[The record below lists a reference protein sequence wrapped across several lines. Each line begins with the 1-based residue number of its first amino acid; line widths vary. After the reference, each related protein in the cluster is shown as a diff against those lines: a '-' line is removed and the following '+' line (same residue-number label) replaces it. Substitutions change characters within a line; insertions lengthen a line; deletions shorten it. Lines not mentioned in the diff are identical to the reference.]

1 MRHHNRI
8 MFAISASLLFSTTAL
23 TRAQTRLFVQDYA
36 FNNPRMKSMNLDGSN
51 ITDLFAP
58 ANPIPTADWLLVG
71 IAVDEAAGKVYWTHG
86 GFNDGR
92 IRRANLDGSQQQML
106 VSSLKIPRGLAI
118 DPTAGKIYWCDAPPQ
133 GTARGLILRA
143 NFDGTNVETVFSLV
157 AAGQYDPNFSFVG
170 NPTVD
175 SVNGYV
181 YYAIN
186 SRIAR
191 TNLDGP
197 PFRVETVVTGVSTA
211 LRVQLDTA
219 NNHIY
224 WVDSNTISDAVV
236 RANLDNTGHRVVA
249 DATPGVVESSGISDL
264 LLDLADGKLYWSDEI
279 NTMVVNRANLD
290 GSGAETIYP
299 TPDGWNSTNMA
310 FNHEPPQPMTDCNNN
325 GVRDSD
331 DVGDGTS
338 ADCNA
343 NGIPDECEDDPCAP
357 PNNLLLQPV
366 NASLTVGRAL
376 GGTPPN
382 TRWTIFQPFDVPAA
396 GWSIGSIA
404 THGFTTNYQAD
415 AGHATLLPDNGANY
429 PNEAAPIASATFT
442 YRFAGEWESSTFN
455 VPLPAGRHWLRL
467 TGDGWYTAQVSIATG
482 GLNSISRSS
491 GGSEFLNQPP
501 IALRIGPPT
510 ITPGDLDGD
519 GDVDIA
525 DLAQL
530 LAHFGTLSG
539 ATYADGDIDGDG
551 DVDIGDLA
559 ILLSNFG
566 S

>member
-1 MRHHNRI
+1 MPSYPRRWS
-8 MFAISASLLFSTTAL
+8 AAAASLLL
-23 TRAQTRLFVQDYA
+23 TSAAAPAQSRLFVQDYA
-36 FNNPRMKSMNLDGSN
+36 FNNPRMKSMNLDGSGL
-51 ITDLFAP
+51 TELFAP

-71 IAVDEAAGKVYWTHG
+71 LAVDEAAGKVYWTHG

-92 IRRANLDGSQQQML
+92 IRRANLDGSQQQLL
-106 VSSLKIPRGLAI
+106 VSNLKIPRGLAI
-118 DPTAGKIYWCDAPPQ
+118 DPAGGKIYWCDAPPQ

-143 NFDGTNVETVFSLV
+143 NLDGSNVETVFSLV

-181 YYAIN
+181 YFAIN
-186 SRIAR
+186 SVIAR
-191 TNLDGP
+191 SNLDGP

-211 LRVQLDTA
+211 LRVQLDVA
-219 NNHIY
+219 SNRIY
-224 WVDSNTISDAVV
+224 WVDSNTTSDAVV
-236 RANLDNTGHRVVA
+236 RADLDNTNHRVVA

-264 LLDLADGKLYWSDEI
+264 LLDLSAGKLYWSDEI

-290 GSGAETIYP
+290 GSSIETIYP
-299 TPDGWNSTNMA
+299 TPDGWNSTNLA
-310 FNHEPPQPMTDCNNN
+310 FNHEPPQPLMDCNNN

-343 NGIPDECEDDPCAP
+343 NGIPDECETAPCAP
-357 PNNLLLQPV
+357 PDDLLLQPV
-366 NASLTVGRAL
+366 NTATTVGRAL

-382 TRWTIFQPFDVPAA
+382 TRWTIFQPFDVPAG

-404 THGFTTNYQAD
+404 THGFTTNYQAE
-415 AGHATLLPDNGANY
+415 GGIATILPDNGANY

-442 YRFAGEWESSTFN
+442 YRFAGEWEPSTLN
-455 VPLPAGRHWLRL
+455 VTLPAGRHWLQL
-467 TGDGWYTAQVSIATG
+467 AGDGWYTAQVSVATG
-482 GLNSISRSS
+482 GPNSISRSS

-501 IALRIGPPT
+501 IALRIDPPT
-510 ITPGDLDGD
+510 QIPGDLNGD
-519 GDVDIA
+519 GQVDIA

-530 LAHFGTLSG
+530 LSHFGTLNG

-551 DVDIGDLA
+551 DVDLSDLTL
-559 ILLSNFG
+559 LLSNFG
-566 S
+566 T